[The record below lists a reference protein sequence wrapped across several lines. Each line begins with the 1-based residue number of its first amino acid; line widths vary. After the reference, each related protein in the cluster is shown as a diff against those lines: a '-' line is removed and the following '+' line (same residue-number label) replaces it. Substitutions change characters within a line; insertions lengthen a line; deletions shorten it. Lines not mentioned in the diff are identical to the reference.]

1 MFVKYFCILLV
12 SQYVACEYEYVFTV
26 TINDTALKEAYPTMS
41 TLNCQEYAIAHG
53 YEMENHTV
61 TTEDGYLI
69 TIFHIPGMGEPLLLS
84 HGVIDSADNWFMRG
98 NQSMGFLLAN
108 SGYDVW
114 VSNVRGNRYGRRH
127 ESLDPDRDARF
138 WNFSY
143 HEYGYYDMAA
153 TVDYVLDVTGRQ
165 KLKVVG
171 HSLGTTVFYVLG
183 ATRPEYN
190 EKIDLLVSLAP
201 IAYLHNAAGS
211 SISFAVAIDF
221 AIDWILDLLGQQE
234 LVGDS
239 SILKVILEFVC
250 HYDPKF
256 CAEVMIY
263 PFSGVD
269 RYQVELDFYRSLM
282 VRYPSGTSRK
292 TTMHLSQTRTL
303 KRFAHYDY
311 GSLTNIEVYGTA
323 EAPDYNLTAATMKV
337 ALIGAKNDGLSSLKD
352 VSLLRKRLPNVVDYY
367 VIKFAKWNHGDY
379 MWAREINTYLFPKVL
394 DVLTHY

>member
-1 MFVKYFCILLV
+1 MFVIYFYILIL
-12 SQYVACEYEYVFTV
+12 SHYVTSEYEYVFSVTV
-26 TINDTALKEAYPTMS
+26 NDTALKESYPTLA

-53 YEMENHTV
+53 FDMENHTV
-61 TTEDGYLI
+61 ITEDGYIL
-69 TIFHIPGMGEPLLLS
+69 TIFHIPGNGEPLLLS
-84 HGVIDSADNWFMRG
+84 HGVIDSADNWFQRG
-98 NQSMGFLLAN
+98 NKSIGFAFVD

-114 VSNVRGNRYGRRH
+114 VGNVRGNRYGRQH
-127 ESLDPDRDARF
+127 ESLDPDKDARF

-153 TVDYVLDVTGRQ
+153 TVDYILDITGRE

-201 IAYLHNAAGS
+201 IAYLHNAAAP
-211 SISFAVAIDF
+211 SIPIAVAVDL
-221 AIDWILDLLGQQE
+221 AIDWLLDLLGQQE
-234 LVGDS
+234 LVGDR
-239 SILKVILEFVC
+239 SIIKVILEFVC

-256 CAEVMIY
+256 CAEVIIY
-263 PFSGVD
+263 PFTGVD
-269 RYQVELDFYRSLM
+269 RYQVELDFYTRLM

-292 TTMHLSQTRTL
+292 TAMHLSQTRSS

-311 GSLTNIEVYGTA
+311 GSLNNIEIYGQA

-352 VSLLRKRLPNVVDYY
+352 VDLLRKGLPNVVDYY
-367 VIKFAKWNHGDY
+367 VIKFAKWNHADY
-379 MWAREINTYLFPKVL
+379 VWAREINIYLLPKVL
-394 DVLTHY
+394 DVLNNY